1 MSDRIFFVTKVLRR
15 DIQSFQSREIKEPV
29 GSKVNRFSK
38 EQSTVWQQKMFYGKA
53 RPPKGKCNSQICLNI
68 RNSSPD
74 LATLDPI
81 YNLEIRIL
89 CLYNFLSIKLESVY
103 SVLHPLICLS
113 TVTRA
118 VSNKNCK
125 LSKMW
130 SSASKYGKLRNQGVE
145 SGIQR
150 IPTRFTLPKLTLTDC
165 SNRSLGLDSLGYG
178 HKI

>member
-1 MSDRIFFVTKVLRR
+1 
-15 DIQSFQSREIKEPV
+15 
-29 GSKVNRFSK
+29 
-38 EQSTVWQQKMFYGKA
+38 MFYGKA

-74 LATLDPI
+74 QTLLHQTQFI
-81 YNLEIRIL
+81 ILKSLRIL

-113 TVTRA
+113 TVTWA
-118 VSNKNCK
+118 VRNKNCK

-150 IPTRFTLPKLTLTDC
+150 IPTRFTLTKLTLTDC
-165 SNRSLGLDSLGYG
+165 SNGSLGLDSLGYG